1 MNSTRGFHDLHEA
14 FQEMH
19 YLVADV
25 GVGQFALLW
34 SDQEEQWLL
43 SFPTGPK
50 NIEETD
56 EPTNGP

>member
-14 FQEMH
+14 FQEISE
-19 YLVADV
+19 LVLLA

-34 SDQEEQWLL
+34 SDEEEQWLL

-50 NIEETD
+50 NIEEQA
-56 EPTNGP
+56 